1 MTHAPT
7 PYVLNDTGLIVG
19 QCSEDDDEAPFIAD
33 VIADRERAAFGI
45 LTDQEAATAAFIVT
59 ACNAHVQLTALNAEL
74 LEALHDLL
82 GDRPDIQSGGC
93 TRCGRD
99 YRAEPEL
106 QGRNC
111 SSDDCP
117 GYRARQL
124 CACAR
129 GGAQ

>member
-7 PYVLNDTGLIVG
+7 PYVLNDAGLIFG

-33 VIADRERAAFGI
+33 VISDRERAAFGI
-45 LTDQEAATAAFIVT
+45 LTNQEAATAAFIVT
-59 ACNAHVQLTALNAEL
+59 ACNAHAELTLLNAEL
-74 LEALHDLL
+74 LDALQDLL
-82 GDRPDIQSGGC
+82 GDRPDIQSGC
-93 TRCGRD
+93 CIRCGRD

-124 CACAR
+124 CARAR

>member
-1 MTHAPT
+1 MKPVPT
-7 PYVLNDTGLIVG
+7 PYQLNDTGLIYG
-19 QCSEDDDEAPFIAD
+19 QCSEDDDEAPFVAD

-45 LTDQEAATAAFIVT
+45 LTDQETATAAFIVT
-59 ACNAHVQLTALNAEL
+59 ACNSYARLAVLSAEL
-74 LEALHDLL
+74 FAALHDLL

-93 TRCGRD
+93 IRCGRD

-106 QGRNC
+106 EGGNC
-111 SSDDCP
+111 PSDDCP

-124 CACAR
+124 CARAR